1 MGRLLSLER
10 YVPLLLGND
19 ATILLSGLVVNTHCT
34 VRDALVAESK
44 HVVAWRIRI
53 LRHQN
58 EQKDSSRRVQR
69 LHWECDIVCYHD
81 VLLAVMLGT
90 CTEGKP
96 E

>member
-10 YVPLLLGND
+10 HAPLLLGND
-19 ATILLSGLVVNTHCT
+19 DTILLSDLVVNTHCT

-44 HVVAWRIRI
+44 HVVVWRIHI

-58 EQKDSSRRVQR
+58 ERKVSSRRIQR
-69 LHWECDIVCYHD
+69 LHWECNVVCYHD
-81 VLLAVMLGT
+81 VLLVVMLGT